1 MIRILLAGGPEETRT
16 TLAGLLRERL
26 GLTADSAGSAGS
38 DGFVLAAPPADL
50 DALDTELARRGA
62 ELDALVHL
70 GGASDALLDRYP
82 RAVVEVRS
90 AEVDDIL
97 AALREAL
104 VAH

>member
-26 GLTADSAGSAGS
+26 GLDGS
-38 DGFVLAAPPADL
+38 DGFVLSAPPADL
-50 DALDTELARRGA
+50 DALDADLARRGA
-62 ELDALVHL
+62 SLDALVHL
-70 GGASDALLDRYP
+70 GGAPDALLDRYP

-90 AEVDDIL
+90 AEVEDIL

-104 VAH
+104 VAS